1 MRTTL
6 NLDDDVL
13 IYARSHARRER
24 ISIGD
29 AVSRLVRAGI
39 QAQNLPGAKPVLLTS
54 VFSLLPARG
63 ETITSEH
70 VRELMDRAD

>member
-13 IYARSHARRER
+13 IYARFHARRER

-29 AVSRLVRAGI
+29 AVSWLVRAGI
-39 QAQNLPGAKPVLLTS
+39 RAQDLPGTKPARFKS
-54 VFSLLPARG
+54 KFSLLPARG

-70 VRELMDRAD
+70 VRELID